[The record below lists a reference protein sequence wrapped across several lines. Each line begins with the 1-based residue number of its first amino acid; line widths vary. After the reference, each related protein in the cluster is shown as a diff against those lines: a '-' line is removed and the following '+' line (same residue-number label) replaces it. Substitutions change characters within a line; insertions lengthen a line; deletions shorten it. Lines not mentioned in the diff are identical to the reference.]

1 MGGDEGYDGVVP
13 FETIVRIV
21 WVCTMS
27 SHHNGSQDENVLR
40 TSIEEMSV
48 TLGIPYF
55 CGVCCLA
62 CIGHLFCAFRVVL
75 TQQRSAGV
83 VQSILSA
90 MMLML
95 LPRASPSLA
104 SSALPHSRANGPL
117 AMPKFD
123 RVSTLAILSGSVAV
137 AAAQRKCK
145 SPAGNLLRSRAQGN
159 DVGTEQSFDP
169 TVQIGAMAPLG
180 YFDPVGFCS
189 DASEDRFKY
198 LRAAELK
205 HGRVAMLA
213 ALGLVVQHDVRFE
226 GYSAI
231 PSGIWAVQQAP
242 A

>member
-1 MGGDEGYDGVVP
+1 
-13 FETIVRIV
+13 
-21 WVCTMS
+21 
-27 SHHNGSQDENVLR
+27 
-40 TSIEEMSV
+40 
-48 TLGIPYF
+48 
-55 CGVCCLA
+55 
-62 CIGHLFCAFRVVL
+62 
-75 TQQRSAGV
+75 
-83 VQSILSA
+83 

-242 A
+242 ALYGSTALVLLCGILELQIWAQNPNDEPGNFGDPLGLGMYDDDMRNKELANGRFAMIATAGIIAAEVVTGQDAVQQLVRLQQSL